1 MTTLSQAG
9 VLKLSND
16 EAQHEM
22 LGKEI
27 RQRELRRS
35 RLIRS
40 SQEAGANIDFG
51 DEGAVDWAFLGNLKK
66 LRPLL
71 VA

>member
-1 MTTLSQAG
+1 MTTLN
-9 VLKLSND
+9 LTTTKLSN
-16 EAQHEM
+16 ET

-35 RLIRS
+35 RFIRS

-51 DEGAVDWAFLGNLKK
+51 DESAVDWAFLGNLKE
-66 LRPLL
+66 LRALL